1 MLASHLAATA
11 AASSENGDKIFKRQ
25 FIKSKSTGQDHQ
37 NEDLILIEL
46 QGSLNLTSSTASK
59 NTPVSNNNHSEDL
72 LDNSRIRIGEIDL
85 QNESLKVLCTYK

>member
-25 FIKSKSTGQDHQ
+25 FIKSKSSGQDHQ

-46 QGSLNLTSSTASK
+46 QGSLILTSTASK
-59 NTPVSNNNHSEDL
+59 NTAVSNNQSQDL

-85 QNESLKVLCTYK
+85 QNGSLKVHSVVH